1 LIVDRRLEEVT
12 GMALT
17 PLEVQRMRFP
27 RKLRGADE
35 AEVERFLA
43 LVAEELA
50 GRLAQAEKLEREN
63 RYFKQR
69 LEEGEGREHQLQQT
83 LVRAQKVS
91 DEITANARREA
102 EVMVKEA
109 EVAADRIVQQAIEQ
123 TARFE
128 AKIAELRTLR
138 RELQVKFKNN
148 LDLFQRILE
157 AEMEDER
164 NTATVITLPRKR
176 REA

>member
-1 LIVDRRLEEVT
+1 MHFPRRL
-12 GMALT
+12 
-17 PLEVQRMRFP
+17 
-27 RKLRGADE
+27 RGVDA
-35 AEVERFLA
+35 AEVSNFLE

-50 GRLAQAEKLEREN
+50 SRLGQIEKVEREN

-69 LEEGEGREHQLQQT
+69 LEETENREHQLQQT
-83 LVRAQKVS
+83 LLRAQKVS
-91 DEITANARREA
+91 DEITANAKREG
-102 EVMVKEA
+102 ELVVKEA
-109 EVAADRIVQQAIEQ
+109 ELAADRIVQQAIEQ
-123 TARFE
+123 SARIE
-128 AKIAELRTLR
+128 SRIGELRALR

-164 NTATVITLPRKR
+164 NTATVLTLPRKR

>member
-1 LIVDRRLEEVT
+1 
-12 GMALT
+12 MALT
-17 PLEVQRMRFP
+17 PLEIQRMHFP
-27 RKLRGADE
+27 QKMRGCDT
-35 AEVERFLA
+35 AEVSNFLA

-50 GRLAQAEKLEREN
+50 GRLSQIDRLEREN
-63 RYFKQR
+63 RYYKQR
-69 LEEGEGREHQLQQT
+69 AEETEDREHQLQQT

-91 DEITANARREA
+91 EEITANAKREG
-102 EVMVKEA
+102 ELVVKEA
-109 EVAADRIVQQAIEQ
+109 ELAADRIVQQAIEQ
-123 TARFE
+123 SARIE
-128 AKIAELRTLR
+128 SRISELRTLR

-164 NTATVITLPRKR
+164 NTATVLTLPRKR

>member
-1 LIVDRRLEEVT
+1 
-12 GMALT
+12 MALT
-17 PLEVQRMRFP
+17 PLEIQRMNFP
-27 RKLRGADE
+27 RRLRGADA
-35 AEVERFLA
+35 AEVSSFLT

-50 GRLAQAEKLEREN
+50 TRLAQIEKLEREN
-63 RYFKQR
+63 RYYQQR
-69 LEEGEGREHQLQQT
+69 LEETENREHQLQQT
-83 LVRAQKVS
+83 LLRAQKVS

-102 EVMVKEA
+102 EVTVKEA
-109 EVAADRIVQQAIEQ
+109 ELAADRIVQQAIEQ

-128 AKIAELRTLR
+128 GKINELRTLR

-164 NTATVITLPRKR
+164 NTGTVLTLPRKR

>member
-1 LIVDRRLEEVT
+1 
-12 GMALT
+12 MALT
-17 PLEVQRMRFP
+17 PLEIQRMRFP
-27 RKLRGADE
+27 QRLRGCDR
-35 AEVERFLA
+35 AEVESFLA

-50 GRLAQAEKLEREN
+50 GRLAEIEKLERES
-63 RYFKQR
+63 RYYKQR
-69 LEEGEGREHQLQQT
+69 LEETESREHQLQQT
-83 LVRAQKVS
+83 LLRAQKVS

-102 EVMVKEA
+102 ELTVKEA
-109 EVAADRIVQQAIEQ
+109 QMAADRIVQLAIEQ
-123 TARFE
+123 SSRIE
-128 AKIAELRTLR
+128 AKIAEVRTLR

-164 NTATVITLPRKR
+164 NTATVLTLPRKR

>member
-1 LIVDRRLEEVT
+1 
-12 GMALT
+12 MALT
-17 PLEVQRMRFP
+17 PLEIQRMHFP
-27 RKLRGADE
+27 QKMRGCDA
-35 AEVERFLA
+35 AEVSNFLA

-50 GRLAQAEKLEREN
+50 GRLSQIDRLEREN
-63 RYFKQR
+63 RYYKQR
-69 LEEGEGREHQLQQT
+69 VEETEDREHQLQQT

-91 DEITANARREA
+91 EEITANAKREG
-102 EVMVKEA
+102 ELVVKEA
-109 EVAADRIVQQAIEQ
+109 ELAADRIVQQAIEQ
-123 TARFE
+123 SARIE
-128 AKIAELRTLR
+128 SRISELRTLR

-164 NTATVITLPRKR
+164 NTATVLTLPRKR

>member
-1 LIVDRRLEEVT
+1 
-12 GMALT
+12 MALT
-17 PLEVQRMRFP
+17 PLEIQRMHFP
-27 RKLRGADE
+27 RKLRGCDA
-35 AEVERFLA
+35 AEVSNFLA

-50 GRLAQAEKLEREN
+50 GRLSQIDRLEREN
-63 RYFKQR
+63 RYYKQR
-69 LEEGEGREHQLQQT
+69 VEETEDREHQLQQT

-91 DEITANARREA
+91 EEITANAKREG
-102 EVMVKEA
+102 ELVVKEA
-109 EVAADRIVQQAIEQ
+109 ELAADRIVQQAIEQ
-123 TARFE
+123 SARIE
-128 AKIAELRTLR
+128 ARISELRTLR

-164 NTATVITLPRKR
+164 NTATVLTLPRKR

>member
-1 LIVDRRLEEVT
+1 MVA
-12 GMALT
+12 MALT
-17 PLEVQRMRFP
+17 PLEIQRMHFP
-27 RKLRGADE
+27 QKLRGCDA
-35 AEVERFLA
+35 AEVSNFLS

-50 GRLAQAEKLEREN
+50 GRLAQIDRLEREN
-63 RYFKQR
+63 RYYKQR
-69 LEEGEGREHQLQQT
+69 VEETEDREHQLQQT

-91 DEITANARREA
+91 EEITANAKREG
-102 EVMVKEA
+102 ELVVKEA
-109 EVAADRIVQQAIEQ
+109 ELAADRIVQQAIEQ
-123 TARFE
+123 SARIE
-128 AKIAELRTLR
+128 ARISELRTLR

-164 NTATVITLPRKR
+164 NTATVLTLPRKR